1 MRHSVALFVAGR
13 VERDVRGQQLEAAV
27 IPNAVRTLTIAI
39 AALPVTLV
47 CAPAAWG
54 AAQPFAGG
62 QTRLELNRGLD
73 SALRQQGVA
82 IKSLGPA
89 QLKGRKL
96 TLPVASGTFDRD
108 AGSATFVQSGGL
120 KLVSGRKAVALRGL
134 MFDAST
140 KGLSATVAGKRM
152 RLAHLAGAKL
162 EPDGFDA
169 RLKVKRLPLTRAAAA
184 AVNRALGLG
193 EALRPGSS
201 LGSVN
206 GLGEP
211 SAVQI
216 ASGKISL
223 GGPDTAFSKLESLQV
238 QMGIWGASE
247 RWKAPGETYFLFE
260 IEPTTVTPDALAG
273 ILEGD
278 PSDGVTLEIHAPPP
292 RNMLLRAPRIDLAAQ
307 ELSATVSALST
318 DDPVTAPIATLDYS
332 GATFQVRPK
341 VGAFE
346 LIGIRAVANQFI
358 ADRLNERFA
367 TPGLFQAGETL
378 ARITVIL
385 RAL

>member
-1 MRHSVALFVAGR
+1 MRIALA
-13 VERDVRGQQLEAAV
+13 
-27 IPNAVRTLTIAI
+27 T
-39 AALPVTLV
+39 AALLATLV

-54 AAQPFAGG
+54 AGQPFAGG

-73 SALRQQGVA
+73 SALRQESVA

-96 TLPVASGTFDRD
+96 NLPVASGTFDPD
-108 AGSATFVQSGGL
+108 AGSATFVQAGGL
-120 KLVSGRKAVALRGL
+120 KLVSGEKAVVLRGL
-134 MFDAST
+134 TFDVAG

-152 RLAHLAGAKL
+152 QLARLDGSKL
-162 EPDGFDA
+162 EPDGFDT
-169 RLKVKRLPLTRAAAA
+169 RLKVRRLPLTRAAAA

-193 EALRPGSS
+193 GVLRQGSS

-216 ASGKISL
+216 AFGKISL
-223 GGPDTAFSKLESLQV
+223 GGPDTVFSKLQSLQV

-247 RWKAPGETYFLFE
+247 RWQTPGETYFLFE
-260 IEPTTVTPDALAG
+260 VKPTTVTPDASVG
-273 ILEGD
+273 VLEGD
-278 PSDGVTLEIHAPPP
+278 PNDGVTLEIHAPPP
-292 RNMLLRAPRIDLAAQ
+292 RNMLLRGPRIDLAAQ
-307 ELSATVSALST
+307 ELSATVSALSAT
-318 DDPVTAPIATLDYS
+318 DPVTAAIATLDYS
-332 GATFQVRPK
+332 AATFQIRPK

-346 LIGIRAVANQFI
+346 LMGIRAIANQFI

-378 ARITVIL
+378 ARITVTL
-385 RAL
+385 HAR

>member
-1 MRHSVALFVAGR
+1 VRIALTV
-13 VERDVRGQQLEAAV
+13 
-27 IPNAVRTLTIAI
+27 
-39 AALPVTLV
+39 AALLAALV
-47 CAPAAWG
+47 SAPAAWG
-54 AAQPFAGG
+54 TGQPFAGG

-73 SALRQQGVA
+73 SALRQEDVA

-96 TLPVASGTFDRD
+96 TMPVASGTFDRET
-108 AGSATFVQSGGL
+108 GSATYVQSGGL
-120 KLVSGRKAVALRGL
+120 KLISGGKAVALRGL
-134 MFDAST
+134 EFDVSS

-152 RLAHLAGAKL
+152 RLARLAGAKL
-162 EPDGFDA
+162 EPNGFDT
-169 RLKVKRLPLTRAAAA
+169 RLEVKHLPLTRAGAAT
-184 AVNRALGLG
+184 VNRALGLG
-193 EALRPGSS
+193 EVLRPGSS

-216 ASGKISL
+216 ASGKISM
-223 GGPDTAFSKLESLQV
+223 GGPDTVFSKLESLQV
-238 QMGIWGASE
+238 QIGIWGASE
-247 RWKAPGETYFLFE
+247 RWQAPGETYFLFE
-260 IEPTTVTPDALAG
+260 IKPTTVTPDASAG

-278 PSDGVTLEIHAPPP
+278 PNDGVTLEIHAPPP
-292 RNMLLRAPRIDLAAQ
+292 RNMLLRGPRIDLAGQ
-307 ELSATVSALST
+307 ELSATVSALSAA
-318 DDPVTAPIATLDYS
+318 DPVTAPIATLDYS
-332 GATFQVRPK
+332 AATFQVRPK

-378 ARITVIL
+378 ARITLIL